1 MKRLKN
7 SLTLISIHL
16 DSTKISN
23 MERDRK
29 IQSVSLTLV
38 TG

>member
-1 MKRLKN
+1 MDRLKH

-16 DSTKISN
+16 DSTKVSN
-23 MERDRK
+23 MEMDRK
-29 IQSVSLTLV
+29 VQSASLTLV

>member
-1 MKRLKN
+1 MEHLKN

-16 DSTKISN
+16 DSTEVSN
-23 MERDRK
+23 MESDRK

-38 TG
+38 IG